1 MNQLMLQPAKKL
13 PRSHK
18 LNYLMAKGRSGSTLK
33 EFPLLLISALI
44 LSMIVKTFIVQFF
57 YIPSGSMENTLLV
70 NDRVGVNKFGALFSD
85 IKRGEVVV
93 FRDPAEWLSGPVIES
108 EGFRKNVKDAL
119 VFVGVLPDPAKQYLI
134 KRVIGVG
141 GDHVVCCDAK
151 GKIEV
156 NGVSV
161 SEPYIYPGNKPS
173 DSEFDV
179 TVPKGFIWVMGD
191 HRGASADSR
200 FHTDD
205 PNQGMVPLDKVTG
218 RALFVIWP
226 FKNMKILD
234 VGKDLSKIPTVSK

>member
-1 MNQLMLQPAKKL
+1 
-13 PRSHK
+13 
-18 LNYLMAKGRSGSTLK
+18 
-33 EFPLLLISALI
+33 
-44 LSMIVKTFIVQFF
+44 MIVKTFFVQFF

-93 FRDPAEWLSGPVIES
+93 FRDPADWLSVPTNEETGIKKVA
-108 EGFRKNVKDAL
+108 KDAL

-141 GDHVVCCDAK
+141 GDRVVCCNASDQ
-151 GKIEV
+151 IEV
-156 NGVSV
+156 NGTPIT
-161 SEPYIYPGNKPS
+161 EPYIYPGDKPS

-200 FHTDD
+200 FHTQD
-205 PNQGMVPLDKVTG
+205 PNNGMVPLDKVTG

-226 FKNMKILD
+226 LSNLGILE
-234 VGKDLSKIPTVSK
+234 VGKDLSKIPLAG